1 MKVMGDESKEIRGS
15 RAFGRIARR
24 HRADGLH
31 LIAKVDGDGC
41 EPSRA
46 WIECDECTVVFELEG
61 RDEWEIVEKEE
72 TVSTIGPE
80 CARHPAVA
88 QA

>member
-1 MKVMGDESKEIRGS
+1 MSDEGKEILES
-15 RAFGRIARR
+15 QAFGRIARR

-31 LIAKVDGDGC
+31 LIATVEGDER

-46 WIECDECTVVFELEG
+46 WIECDECTAVFELEG
-61 RDEWEIVEKEE
+61 RGEWTIVEEEE

-80 CARHPAVA
+80 CARHPAAA